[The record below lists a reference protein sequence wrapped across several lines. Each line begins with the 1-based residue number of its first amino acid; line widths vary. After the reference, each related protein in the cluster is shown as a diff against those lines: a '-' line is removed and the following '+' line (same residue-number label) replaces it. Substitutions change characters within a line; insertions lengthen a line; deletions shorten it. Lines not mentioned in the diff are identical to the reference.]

1 MNADYVENIIRNI
14 DEKSYTYKCI
24 LVDGTWGIG
33 KSYMVRKALEDKKD
47 KAFYVSL
54 FGLESAQQIYHDILY
69 QMLLHTENGGKLVEW
84 CKDIT
89 KIFGNFN
96 EKIKNINTILESHF
110 SERDLLKTIIQKFEG
125 HCIIVV
131 DDLERHKKGV
141 NFEEALGI
149 IENLK
154 QFEQVKIILIAHSG
168 EIRSEDKDIY
178 DKFKEKV
185 IDRIFEVTEHSNSIK
200 WDRTGEQEFIA
211 NFLSQHNVKNL
222 RTLQKARCFFNDVER
237 CCLEIKDE
245 KFIDEIR
252 QICFAVVVE
261 DTDKLYYRELP
272 EFSEQDASNP
282 QKRVTRILAE
292 SENKI
297 ESRLGQYTQKL
308 KSGEALVKC
317 IYKYYKNEK
326 ILTKEEMEIHYKIYR
341 KAGDIP
347 NNYKSEKEMRQYISV
362 WKTEF
367 DEAKGSTELTFF
379 HRFLS
384 ALCHPPL
391 KPDTIDHILPPK
403 KLIQC
408 SPLPHQTVRE
418 IYNEVLKRAKCR
430 LVQDYIE
437 YLCEKT
443 NDETAWKYSGQ
454 LRDWYTDSTDIG
466 KYIEDNLE
474 RLFTEK
480 SFPVF
485 GMNDCKYYTCCNIIK
500 MLYQKDSEHF
510 VERYKELKTSFD
522 RMSIYRTEMI
532 LRELEILNQIN
543 K

>member
-1 MNADYVENIIRNI
+1 M
-14 DEKSYTYKCI
+14 K
-24 LVDGTWGIG
+24 
-33 KSYMVRKALEDKKD
+33 
-47 KAFYVSL
+47 
-54 FGLESAQQIYHDILY
+54 
-69 QMLLHTENGGKLVEW
+69 
-84 CKDIT
+84 
-89 KIFGNFN
+89 
-96 EKIKNINTILESHF
+96 
-110 SERDLLKTIIQKFEG
+110 
-125 HCIIVV
+125 
-131 DDLERHKKGV
+131 
-141 NFEEALGI
+141 
-149 IENLK
+149 
-154 QFEQVKIILIAHSG
+154 
-168 EIRSEDKDIY
+168 
-178 DKFKEKV
+178 
-185 IDRIFEVTEHSNSIK
+185 
-200 WDRTGEQEFIA
+200 
-211 NFLSQHNVKNL
+211 
-222 RTLQKARCFFNDVER
+222 
-237 CCLEIKDE
+237 
-245 KFIDEIR
+245 
-252 QICFAVVVE
+252 
-261 DTDKLYYRELP
+261 
-272 EFSEQDASNP
+272 
-282 QKRVTRILAE
+282 
-292 SENKI
+292 
-297 ESRLGQYTQKL
+297 
-308 KSGEALVKC
+308 
-317 IYKYYKNEK
+317 
-326 ILTKEEMEIHYKIYR
+326 IHYKIYR

-367 DEAKGSTELTFF
+367 DEAKGSTELTFLAGEYD
-379 HRFLS
+379 RWYQVLGEDDKE
-384 ALCHPPL
+384 LIE
-391 KPDTIDHILPPK
+391 TYEK
-403 KLIQC
+403 KLEKFFVDEAKKIMPN
-408 SPLPHQTVRE
+408 PLDHYSGGKFDNATQTVRE